1 MTDEQLLTLLQKNAR
16 ASAAELA
23 ELLGTTEAEVAA
35 RLGEFESSG
44 VILGYQAVLDPEKI
58 GDGEQVTAFI
68 EVRLSPERDGGFNRL
83 AERIS
88 KFDQV
93 ASCYLMSGGYDL
105 MVVVRGET
113 LRTVAQFVAEKLS
126 TLQGVLSTATHFHLK
141 TYKQAGFLAHSVT
154 EGGRLPVAP

>member
-1 MTDEQLLTLLQKNAR
+1 MDEQLLTLLQMNAR
-16 ASAAELA
+16 ASATDLA
-23 ELLGTTEAEVAA
+23 DLLGTTEADVAA
-35 RLGEFESSG
+35 RVAAFEKAG
-44 VILGYQAVLDPEKI
+44 VILGYQAVLDPEKV
-58 GDGEQVTAFI
+58 GDGDLVTAFI

-83 AERIS
+83 AERIA

-105 MVVVRGET
+105 MVIVHGST
-113 LRTVAQFVAEKLS
+113 LRSVAQFISEKLS

-154 EGGRLPVAP
+154 EGERLPVAP